1 MSFIDLETDLAN
13 VKEKAVVPEGMYDL
27 VIESAKGKSKDGK
40 DNILVILG
48 VEGNLD
54 AANILHNISLPS
66 VGDDAEKIT
75 NKLLFIKR
83 FLAQF
88 HIVPP
93 VGTIDPMVWAAT
105 EFPGKTGRCKVVLD
119 EYNGIVSNKLKL

>member
-13 VKEKAVVPEGMYDL
+13 VREKEVVSEGMYDL

-40 DNILVILG
+40 ENILVILG
-48 VEGNLD
+48 IEGNLD
-54 AANILHNISLPS
+54 AANILHNVSLPAA
-66 VGDDAEKIT
+66 GEDAEKT
-75 NKLLFIKR
+75 TKKLIFIKR

-88 HIVPP
+88 NITPP
-93 VGTIDPMVWAAT
+93 VGSIDPAVWAAT
-105 EFPGKTGRCKVVLD
+105 EFPGKTGRCKVVQE